1 MYGELTVSPLAW
13 LRSGQPALFAS
24 AFYLYLGF
32 TLGHWVSGTGFDLS
46 VLFLYNVQHRHV
58 WYLRLLVVLFVMPIT
73 NSADIPPGH
82 LWLFVHTMT
91 IHTLL

>member
-13 LRSGQPALFAS
+13 LCSGQPALFAS

-46 VLFLYNVQHRHV
+46 VLFLYNIQTC
-58 WYLRLLVVLFVMPIT
+58 LVSQALGGAVC
-73 NSADIPPGH
+73 NANN
-82 LWLFVHTMT
+82 
-91 IHTLL
+91 